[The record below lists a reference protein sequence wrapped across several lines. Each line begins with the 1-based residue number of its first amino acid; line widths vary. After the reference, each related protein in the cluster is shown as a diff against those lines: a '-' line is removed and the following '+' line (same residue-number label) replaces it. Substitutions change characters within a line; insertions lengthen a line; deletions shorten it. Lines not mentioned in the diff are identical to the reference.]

1 MKKNSLSLRRVFSIF
16 LSSLVLISCGG
27 DVLGDYD
34 ILKFE
39 GEASGEEIPIA
50 TYEQMNVVFA
60 YKIVNSSR
68 PGAELYVALDYD
80 SNVQGRHSLKR
91 IENYCIFF
99 VESGEGA
106 FQSVNGTFEYKA
118 SLSVED
124 GTASAISEAVASM
137 GTVTEQDTTF
147 VEGFLDAAAE
157 GIKDYVDAYR
167 EQQSRDEEWLVERLE
182 SLGYDLNSNYDRDSL
197 DYMENKILEDHGI
210 NVSVL
215 KRYVG
220 YINQVERFVE
230 IIIFGS
236 NEECA
241 RYFYKVWAPGENKE
255 YNYHAHNREIY
266 FFTSSYETIQQT
278 YPSHNNQP

>member
-1 MKKNSLSLRRVFSIF
+1 MEKESLSFRRVFSIF

-27 DVLGDYD
+27 KTLGNYD

-60 YKIVNSSR
+60 YKVANSSR
-68 PGAELYVALDYD
+68 TEAELYVALDYD
-80 SNVQGRHSLKR
+80 SNVQARHSLKAVD
-91 IENYCIFF
+91 NYCLFF
-99 VESGEGA
+99 LESEEGA
-106 FQSVNGTFEYKA
+106 FQSADGTFEYKA
-118 SLSVED
+118 SLNVEE
-124 GTASAISEAVASM
+124 GTASSISEAVASI
-137 GTVTEQDTTF
+137 GTVTGQDTTF

-157 GIKDYVDAYR
+157 GIKDYVDTYR
-167 EQQSRDEEWLVERLE
+167 EQQSHDEEWLVERLE
-182 SLGYDLNSNYDRDSL
+182 FLGYVLNSNYDRDSL

-210 NVSVL
+210 NVTVK

-220 YINQVERFVE
+220 YINQSERYVE

-236 NEECA
+236 EEECA
-241 RYFYKVWAPGENKE
+241 RYFYKVWAPGQNKE

-278 YPSHNNQP
+278 YPSPYNQP

>member
-1 MKKNSLSLRRVFSIF
+1 MKRGLLSIRRVFTIF

-27 DVLGDYD
+27 ESLGNYD

-50 TYEQMNVVFA
+50 TYEQMDVVFA
-60 YKIVNSSR
+60 YKVANSSR
-68 PGAELYVALDYD
+68 TEAELYVALDY
-80 SNVQGRHSLKR
+80 SLSVQGRHSLKR
-91 IENYCIFF
+91 VDNYCLFF
-99 VESGEGA
+99 LESGEGA
-106 FQSVNGTFEYKA
+106 FQSVDGTFEYKA
-118 SLSVED
+118 SLNVED
-124 GTASAISEAVASM
+124 GTASSLSEVTASA
-137 GTVTEQDTTF
+137 GTATVQDTTF

-157 GIKDYVDAYR
+157 GIKDYVDSYR

-182 SLGYDLNSNYDRDSL
+182 SLGYVLNSNYDRDSL

-210 NVSVL
+210 NVSVK

-241 RYFYKVWAPGENKE
+241 RYFYKVWAPGQNKE

>member
-60 YKIVNSSR
+60 YKTFNSSR

-80 SNVQGRHSLKR
+80 SNAQGRHPLKS

-182 SLGYDLNSNYDRDSL
+182 SLGYVLNSNYDRDSL

>member
-1 MKKNSLSLRRVFSIF
+1 M
-16 LSSLVLISCGG
+16 ISCGG

-60 YKIVNSSR
+60 YKTVNSSR

-80 SNVQGRHSLKR
+80 SNVQGRHSLKS

-241 RYFYKVWAPGENKE
+241 RYFYKIWAPGENKE

>member
-1 MKKNSLSLRRVFSIF
+1 
-16 LSSLVLISCGG
+16 LISCGG

-68 PGAELYVALDYD
+68 PGAELYVASDYD
-80 SNVQGRHSLKR
+80 SNVQGRHPLKS

-182 SLGYDLNSNYDRDSL
+182 SLGYVLNSNYDRDSL